1 MPSSDAPSPP
11 IENGSSHPA
20 TKSRSLSDPSS
31 IYEGLE
37 LNDVLKQT
45 RIFTLE
51 PGAWKDPIRCT
62 LVVVSLLKLT
72 VYEAISYPWGETA
85 GESDRPSKETILVN
99 EKEFEISAN
108 LASALRHLRVSH
120 TGSPLWADAISHNQ
134 SNNTEMNKQVGLMRM
149 IYQKCAAVRIW
160 LGKESP
166 LTHQAARPPPDDES
180 PRCVW
185 NYYNSSSSDRKRSLD
200 RSDDEDEQDTKRVKL
215 FNRHFY
221 DFYNLPKALQHNG
234 TQDFRMGLFC
244 FLCVLARVDHLNSK
258 DLPFLDN
265 LSCRDG
271 IFAAL
276 KEMMQRQWWSR
287 QWVIQETVLAK
298 VATVHYGRFMI
309 P

>member
-11 IENGSSHPA
+11 MENGSSHPA

-72 VYEAISYPWGETA
+72 VYEAISYAWGETA

-166 LTHQAARPPPDDES
+166 HLLTKPLDLHRTMNLLVVSGTTTIRHP
-180 PRCVW
+180 VTGK
-185 NYYNSSSSDRKRSLD
+185 DR
-200 RSDDEDEQDTKRVKL
+200 
-215 FNRHFY
+215 
-221 DFYNLPKALQHNG
+221 
-234 TQDFRMGLFC
+234 
-244 FLCVLARVDHLNSK
+244 
-258 DLPFLDN
+258 
-265 LSCRDG
+265 
-271 IFAAL
+271 
-276 KEMMQRQWWSR
+276 
-287 QWVIQETVLAK
+287 
-298 VATVHYGRFMI
+298 
-309 P
+309 